1 MQNQYTK
8 FKSADTIDLWYEKY
22 QSHFPSD
29 NDSDKDFLKALYYY
43 TASTN
48 VLVNNALRYDI
59 TNLDGDYMQS
69 IFQRMINKLPTYQIP
84 NNIIVYRYISKGLLK
99 EMCPSYPPKI
109 GMVIH
114 DKGFIST
121 TLIRESMDTHR
132 EVDISLKILLEIS
145 VPAGTPGT
153 YVGHLKNMLA
163 EYEVILAPN
172 TQLRI
177 DYKFPFYNRY
187 FRCTVVN

>member
-1 MQNQYTK
+1 MLTYGMKNINMLFLQIMIQTK
-8 FKSADTIDLWYEKY
+8 S
-22 QSHFPSD
+22 S
-29 NDSDKDFLKALYYY
+29 KALDLY
-43 TASTN
+43 TAS
-48 VLVNNALRYDI
+48 VNHIFNGHLRYNIDI
-59 TNLDGDYMQS
+59 DNFYQQHLKQ
-69 IFQRMINKLPTYQIP
+69 MIQKIPTYHIP

-99 EMCPSYPPKI
+99 EMCPSYPPKA
-109 GMVIH
+109 GMIIH
-114 DKGFIST
+114 DKGFMST

-132 EVDISLKILLEIS
+132 EVDISLKILLKIS